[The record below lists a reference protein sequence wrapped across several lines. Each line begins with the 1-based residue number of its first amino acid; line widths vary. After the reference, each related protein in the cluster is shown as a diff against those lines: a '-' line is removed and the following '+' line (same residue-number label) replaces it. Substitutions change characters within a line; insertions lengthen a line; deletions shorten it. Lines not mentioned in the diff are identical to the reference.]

1 MVHLDS
7 ILARMARRERE
18 SKGRHAPTPQGAG
31 RETASPPIVRKVDV
45 SAKTDVVAPTP
56 KAETPALGLDPAEL
70 TLWDADTRYVF
81 EERLAVGLELGMGE
95 AEARAAA
102 REEAHAD
109 HAKRRTTPANEST
122 LVGLATETISSDE
135 INGAGVSPV
144 DLAVLKLVAVH
155 FKTDSPWKVW
165 HAMGPS
171 WQEEARRRVREALD
185 EHRKPTTGIFATPW
199 NLYLTTRRTT

>member
-1 MVHLDS
+1 VVHLDS
-7 ILARMARRERE
+7 ILSRMARRERE
-18 SKGRHAPTPQGAG
+18 SKGRHALALHGAG

-70 TLWDADTRYVF
+70 TQWDADTRYVF

-95 AEARAAA
+95 AEAGAAA

-109 HAKRRTTPANEST
+109 HAKRRTTPANGST
-122 LVGLATETISSDE
+122 
-135 INGAGVSPV
+135 PV

-185 EHRKPTTGIFATPW
+185 ENHKPTTGIFATPW